1 MKNCPQQYPIDFAIR
16 WACSRNRENSHLTAY
31 HHHRSVNHRM
41 MIYVLLMVVFFT
53 VCTTIDWEVRILE
66 RPLSRTIK
74 NELRFF
80 AFMRSFV
87 PQAVPDSE
95 RMNARTEGFEVSLQ
109 LHRREQDINAHIPP
123 APLSTTDVQVIDWL

>member
-16 WACSRNRENSHLTAY
+16 WACRRNRENSHLTAY

-66 RPLSRTIK
+66 CPLSRTIK
-74 NELRFF
+74 NELGFF
-80 AFMRSFV
+80 SFVRSFV
-87 PQAVPDSE
+87 PTAAPDPE

-109 LHRREQDINAHIPP
+109 FHR
-123 APLSTTDVQVIDWL
+123 